1 MKQTARATW
10 GFRNVEELLA
20 DLRFGA
26 RMLRKSPVLALV
38 AVLTLALGIGA
49 NTAIFTLLYGLVL
62 RSLPAHNAGELVKV
76 GIASTAQ
83 PEEEGQFMTYPM
95 LTAFEKEQTSYRE
108 LSGWSSYTVD
118 IRAATGIRR
127 EDRAG
132 SFVAA
137 TGAPVADRKF
147 CDCGGGK
154 RVVIPRSGGG
164 LA

>member
-10 GFRNVEELLA
+10 GFRNLEELLA

-118 IRAATGIRR
+118 IPRAERQQEFAVRTALGASSPRLVRQSLTESFVIAV
-127 EDRAG
+127 AG
-132 SFVAA
+132 SA
-137 TGAPVADRKF
+137 
-147 CDCGGGK
+147 
-154 RVVIPRSGGG
+154 
-164 LA
+164 